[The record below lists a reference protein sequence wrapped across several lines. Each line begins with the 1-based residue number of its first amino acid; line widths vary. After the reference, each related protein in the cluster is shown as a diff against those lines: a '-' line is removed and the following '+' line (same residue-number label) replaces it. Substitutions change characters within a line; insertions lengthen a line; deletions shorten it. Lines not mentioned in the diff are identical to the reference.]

1 MNKIDDKVA
10 ALLELPLPDENGEI
24 QFTDAHKGLIHE
36 ISELCNTIPLVQ
48 DTKEQVEKYAEGFSA
63 EEIYLDMLLKIVE
76 APTEIHMRMSVRML
90 IPIIDRKLK

>member
-48 DTKEQVEKYAEGFSA
+48 DTKEQAEKYAEGFSA